1 MGKEWIVYIV
11 ELVKISLMEKE
22 EKTKV
27 IIDYDKYQEL
37 LAKANQHEKYIEDI
51 KSKFSIKHENEIRD
65 LERQIHQAFNEGL
78 DAGISM
84 SYSDTARTIRKDL
97 LEYLD
102 SILENVPALSFW
114 SYVTGEANSL
124 FCTRVREGIDEAIN
138 NSIRN
143 ICRK

>member
-1 MGKEWIVYIV
+1 
-11 ELVKISLMEKE
+11 MEKE
-22 EKTKV
+22 ERV
-27 IIDYDKYQEL
+27 IVDYDKYQEL
-37 LAKANQHEKYIEDI
+37 LAKANLNEKYIEDI
-51 KSKFSIKHENEIRD
+51 KSELSKKHEIEIRD
-65 LERQIHQAFNEGL
+65 LERQVHQAFKEGL
-78 DAGISM
+78 NAGISM
-84 SYSDTARTIRKDL
+84 SYSDAARTIRKDL

-124 FCTRVREGIDEAIN
+124 FCTRVREGIDETIN

>member
-1 MGKEWIVYIV
+1 
-11 ELVKISLMEKE
+11 MEKE
-22 EKTKV
+22 EKV
-27 IIDYDKYQEL
+27 IVDYDKYQEL
-37 LAKANQHEKYIEDI
+37 LAKANLNKKYIEDI
-51 KSKFSIKHENEIRD
+51 KSELSKKHEIEIRD
-65 LERQIHQAFNEGL
+65 LERQVHQAFKEGL

-97 LEYLD
+97 LQYLD

-124 FCTRVREGIDEAIN
+124 FCTRVREGIDETIN

>member
-1 MGKEWIVYIV
+1 
-11 ELVKISLMEKE
+11 
-22 EKTKV
+22 
-27 IIDYDKYQEL
+27 
-37 LAKANQHEKYIEDI
+37 
-51 KSKFSIKHENEIRD
+51 
-65 LERQIHQAFNEGL
+65 
-78 DAGISM
+78 M